1 MRFIFLGASLLIAII
16 SFSVIPSQAA
26 DCGYTFDCYGNYGP
40 ATVATP
46 TRPPPIPPPN
56 TYLRRLQ
63 QRGLVHMYLPRP
75 SLNTPS
81 VSRSSRKSAGNK
93 NSRPTSIAT
102 PPRQPTTRLA
112 GSTTHKAKSKTTTLQ
127 TNKKPPTQVTQ
138 ITRST
143 ARKSA
148 TTHVAS
154 AKTNIKRK
162 RPELTHQAHAL
173 QKEKAATSRSLT
185 AKTKPARAEL
195 TQLGAAKPG
204 LTKHAKRATTST
216 TFKPVT
222 KLNKTTAVAKSKVKT
237 VTSTQTL
244 AKSAHPV
251 SQTSKTV
258 KRCSAPLALQNKA
271 HSLES
276 AAVAAATQ
284 GKAQLARSL
293 FKSAAKTRNQ
303 TTRCP

>member
-93 NSRPTSIAT
+93 SSRPTSIAT
-102 PPRQPTTRLA
+102 PTRQPTTRLA
-112 GSTTHKAKSKTTTLQ
+112 GSTTHKAKTGATKSLI
-127 TNKKPPTQVTQ
+127 NKKSATQATQ

-143 ARKSA
+143 TRKSA

-154 AKTNIKRK
+154 AKTK
-162 RPELTHQAHAL
+162 QAPPVLA
-173 QKEKAATSRSLT
+173 QSV
-185 AKTKPARAEL
+185 
-195 TQLGAAKPG
+195 AAKPG

-222 KLNKTTAVAKSKVKT
+222 KLNKTTAVAKPKAKT
-237 VTSTQTL
+237 VTSAQRL

-251 SQTSKTV
+251 SQTSKIV

-284 GKAQLARSL
+284 GKTQLARSL

>member
-1 MRFIFLGASLLIAII
+1 MRFIFLGTSLLIAIS

-93 NSRPTSIAT
+93 SSRPTSIAT
-102 PPRQPTTRLA
+102 PTRQPTTRLA
-112 GSTTHKAKSKTTTLQ
+112 GSTTHKAKTGATKSLI
-127 TNKKPPTQVTQ
+127 NKKSATQATQ

-143 ARKSA
+143 TRKSA

-154 AKTNIKRK
+154 AKTK
-162 RPELTHQAHAL
+162 QAPPVLA
-173 QKEKAATSRSLT
+173 QSV
-185 AKTKPARAEL
+185 
-195 TQLGAAKPG
+195 AAKPG

-222 KLNKTTAVAKSKVKT
+222 KLNKTTAVAKPKAKT
-237 VTSTQTL
+237 VTSAQRL

-251 SQTSKTV
+251 SQTSKIV

-284 GKAQLARSL
+284 GKTQLARSL